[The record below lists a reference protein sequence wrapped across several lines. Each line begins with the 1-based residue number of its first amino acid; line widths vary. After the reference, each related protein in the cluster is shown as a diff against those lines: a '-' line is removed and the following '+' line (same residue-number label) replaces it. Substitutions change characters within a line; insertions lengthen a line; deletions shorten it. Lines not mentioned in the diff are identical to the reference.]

1 MNCKNKDDFVI
12 YVYLSCMYL
21 WFVCYSNMIY
31 VIDVGFKVG
40 GDLDIKYLVL

>member
-12 YVYLSCMYL
+12 YVYLCL